1 MTEHPQVSV
10 LIPVFND
17 EQRLKQCLEALEC
30 QTYPKHH
37 YEVIV
42 VDNGSTDDL
51 KSVVSRFQQAFYCYE
66 AKPGSYAARNYGLTI
81 ANGEI
86 MAFTD
91 SDCIP
96 ANDWLEQGVSVLKSN
111 PDYGL
116 VGGAISLFYKDPSAP
131 TAVELYE
138 SLRAFPQ
145 RRYIEQQQFAATANV
160 FTHRRV
166 FDDVGVFNAELKSG
180 GDSEW
185 GKRVAA
191 AGYRLHYA
199 EEVKITHPA
208 RSTYTEYYN
217 KTMRVMSGL
226 PVYRHS
232 RESKVRTLWRLLKG
246 IVPPV
251 SAVKEIWREARS
263 MSHYRKIKVAAVV
276 VFLHYIWSFEGAR
289 LRLKGYAD
297 NKAVLH

>member
-1 MTEHPQVSV
+1 MTEYPQISV

-17 EQRLKQCLEALEC
+17 EQRLKQCLEALER
-30 QTYPKHH
+30 QTYPKRH

-66 AKPGSYAARNYGLTI
+66 SKSGSYAARNYGLTI

-96 ANDWLEQGVSVLKSN
+96 ANDWLEQGVLVLKSN

-116 VGGAISLFYKDPSAP
+116 IGGAISLFYKDSGAP

-191 AGYRLHYA
+191 AGYKLHYA
-199 EEVKITHPA
+199 EEVKIAHPA
-208 RSTYTEYYN
+208 RSTYAEYYV
-217 KTMRVMSGL
+217 KTIRVMSGL
-226 PVYRHS
+226 PAYRYGC
-232 RESKVRTLWRLLKG
+232 ESKARTFWRLLKS
-246 IVPPV
+246 IVPPI
-251 SAVKEIWREARS
+251 SGVKKIWAEAHS
-263 MSHYRKIKVAAVV
+263 MSYYRKIKVATVV

-289 LRLKGYAD
+289 LRLKGPAD
-297 NKAVLH
+297 GRAC